1 MLRRIQ
7 PEVGTWYENIEQ
19 ETLFEVV
26 SIDDDGSALA
36 IQYFDGELEE
46 IELET
51 FQQQRLRVIDQPE
64 DWSGP
69 YEIDQE
75 DRDDH
80 EFRSAD
86 SGQQDSY
93 FPFDDFESGGIRIY
107 DDY

>member
-19 ETLFEVV
+19 ETLFEV
-26 SIDDDGSALA
+26 IAIEDDGSAIA

-46 IELET
+46 IELEA
-51 FQQQRLRVIDQPE
+51 FLHLQLRVIDQPE

-80 EFRSAD
+80 EFSAAD
-86 SGQQDSY
+86 TDTSDEY
-93 FPFDDFESGGIRIY
+93 FPFDDFESGGVRIY